1 MRKRTVVWL
10 LLVVGVAS
18 LGFYFFRP
26 QPAALPTPRSRRL
39 VASGPTPAPVP
50 AAPTP
55 VLAMRAPTP
64 ALRAEKNPRPDSV
77 IASAWLSETRP
88 AMAAF
93 ADWTARYLNATAA
106 QRTGLLIEG
115 LDLAQQRRAALA
127 ALIPTDPEQALADAV
142 PMVVRQQLPAEILA
156 LLEERVSAQGDLEL
170 LAGSSSPGQAAAV
183 SIYRSTLIN
192 GREYRAYA
200 YGRRATL
207 ATLPKTSII
216 GIAVDQALAV
226 SDSPVR
232 VLEAGELPGSRAV
245 TNVCVISG
253 NVTPVNASAGLN
265 LATPTAVEA
274 NGQIYVLCCETHLNL
289 YEQNLIKAEQ
299 ANYEVVEADGA
310 PGSSDVT
317 GRPSSA
323 WTHGTK
329 KVLIIVVDFSDLP
342 GTPVNPYDPVANTTN
357 TPITTSYIVN
367 RYNQPNGVRDFFD
380 QASYSQADLQIGAVV
395 SGASPDVTPVLR
407 MPSTAASYATAGA
420 NTLLHS
426 DAEILAANAGYDVAS
441 YDRIGVVFSDLG
453 GIPNS
458 QITYGG
464 LGEVIG
470 PDFWINGYFNLS
482 QVSHEMGHTFGLNH
496 ANLWS
501 VTDGNPVSP
510 NGTSVEY
517 GDPFD
522 VMGSG
527 LTEVNQYTQWNRSIL
542 EWIPDS
548 AVTTISTSGTYR
560 VYTFDNPAANITN
573 ALALKIVRDDTHD
586 YWIGYRTNSGN
597 ANLNDGAYV
606 LWGYNDNQQGNL
618 LNLTNPGNTATNPAL
633 EVGSTFNDTAAGIT
647 LETLDKGGSGAG
659 AYLDLAVTFQPRIEW
674 SQATFYA
681 DEQIGQATLTVVR
694 IDNGVAA
701 LSVHYATAD
710 GSSSTPA
717 DNATAPADYTAQSG
731 NVSWA
736 AGDLS
741 PKTITIPITPGAF
754 ASGVKAFTVTL
765 SNPTGAV
772 IADNAAATVDLGAP
786 GAPDPGFAL
795 FFVNSAVNRVLVQP
809 DGKILAAGWFS
820 GLEDANFTLY
830 NQGGIAR
837 FNADGT
843 VDVPFD
849 STGGVTGNLAV
860 VYDCARQPD
869 GKLILAGNFT
879 AVNGTPANNLARL
892 NTDGSLD
899 TSFQSGTGP
908 DNVVYAT
915 LAQPDG
921 KIIIG
926 GAFLHYNGTA
936 CPFLARLNANGSLDT
951 TFTGPSPSLG
961 NGTAGWYV
969 QSLALQPDGKL
980 LVGGEFYIPGNAT
993 FKSGLC
999 RLNTNGTLDANF
1011 NGVVQGATASGNT
1024 SSLLPVNRIAVQL
1037 DGNIVIAGN
1046 FTAYNNVAR
1055 GGLARVTSTGA
1066 LDPTFAP
1073 TTNGTCEA
1081 LLVQPDGKIL
1091 VGGNFSTVNGATA
1104 SNFVRLTSAG
1114 ATDPLF
1120 PSTTGP
1126 SAAVSDFA
1134 LQPDG
1139 ELLYGG
1145 DFGNFQTVSD
1155 TPMWRFFSGVAGL
1168 PGTVQWSVASAD
1180 GTPGDALVL
1189 TATRTGGSSGALSV
1203 NYATDAAG
1211 AALTGVTPATGTLS
1225 WATGDSASKTASIPL
1240 ASSANGTLLV
1250 NLGAPLLGGALLNV
1264 TQQTTVDIASLTF
1277 ATWQAEYFTSSQLA
1291 NPLIS
1296 GSTADP
1302 NGDSLSNVLDYA
1314 FGLNPLVRT
1323 NTNTSPAGLSQ
1334 VTIQNIGGVNYLTI
1348 TFRERTPPGDLTYTP
1363 QTSNSAAGP
1372 WTANA
1377 VLVGTP
1383 VNNGDGTETVTYR
1396 DSVPFGSS
1404 NSLRFMR
1411 VYVTVAQ

>member
-1 MRKRTVVWL
+1 MRKRALVL
-10 LLVVGVAS
+10 LLLGVGVVG

-26 QPAALPTPRSRRL
+26 QSAALPTSRSRRL
-39 VASGPTPAPVP
+39 AASSPTPVPVP
-50 AAPTP
+50 AAPAP
-55 VLAMRAPTP
+55 VLTRLAPTP
-64 ALRAEKNPRPDSV
+64 AVRAEKNPPPDSV

-93 ADWTARYLNATAA
+93 ADWTARYLNATIA
-106 QRTGLLIEG
+106 QRAGLLAEG
-115 LDLAQQRRAALA
+115 QNLARQRRAALA

-142 PMVVRQQLPAEILA
+142 PMVVRQQLPPEILA
-156 LLEERVSAQGDLEL
+156 FLEERVSAQGDLEL
-170 LAGSSSPGQAAAV
+170 LAGSSSFGSTAAV
-183 SIYRSTLIN
+183 ADYRSTLIN
-192 GREYRAYA
+192 GREYRVYA

-245 TNVCVISG
+245 NNVCVISG

-265 LATPTAVEA
+265 LAVPTAVEA
-274 NGQIYVLCCETHLNL
+274 NGQIYILCCQTHLNL

-299 ANYEVVEADGA
+299 SNYAAVEADGA

-317 GRPSSA
+317 GRPTSA

-357 TPITTSYIVN
+357 TPITTDYIVN
-367 RYNQPNGVRDFFD
+367 RYNQAGGVGDFFS
-380 QASYSQADLQIGAVV
+380 QASYGQATLQIGAVV
-395 SGASPDVTPVLR
+395 NGISPDVTPVLR
-407 MPSTAASYATAGA
+407 MPGTAASYATAGA

-426 DAEILAANAGYDVAS
+426 DAETLATNAGYDVAS
-441 YDRIGVVFSDLG
+441 YDRIGVVFSNLG
-453 GIPNS
+453 NIPNS

-470 PDFWINGYFNLS
+470 PDFWINGEFNLS
-482 QVSHEMGHTFGLNH
+482 QVAHEMGHTFGLNH

-517 GDPFD
+517 GDPFN
-522 VMGSG
+522 VMGGG

-542 EWIPDS
+542 EWIPDT

-573 ALALKIVRDDTHD
+573 PLALKIVRDDTHD

-597 ANLNDGAYV
+597 ANLSGGAYV

-618 LNLTNPGNTATNPAL
+618 LNLTNPGTTATNPAL

-647 LETLDKGGSGAG
+647 MKTLDQGGSGAG
-659 AYLDLAVTFQPRIEW
+659 AYLDLVVTFQPRIEW

-694 IDNGVAA
+694 IDNGAAA
-701 LSVHYATAD
+701 LSVNYTTSD
-710 GSSSTPA
+710 GTSTPTA
-717 DNATAPADYTAQSG
+717 NVTNATAPADYTAQSG
-731 NVSWA
+731 VVDWA
-736 AGDLS
+736 AGDSS
-741 PKTITIPITPGAF
+741 PKTITIPITPGAI
-754 ASGVKAFTVTL
+754 AGGIKAFTVTL
-765 SNPTGAV
+765 SSPTGAV
-772 IADNAAATVDLGAP
+772 IGGNATATVDLGAP

-795 FFVNSAVNRVLVQP
+795 FFVNSAVNRVIVQP
-809 DGKILAAGWFS
+809 DGKIVAAGWFS
-820 GLEDANFTLY
+820 KLEDVNSTIY

-843 VDVPFD
+843 VDVLFD
-849 STGGVTGNLAV
+849 TTGGVTGNLEGNLDLGV
-860 VYDCARQPD
+860 VYDAARQPD
-869 GKLILAGNFT
+869 GKIIIGGDFT
-879 AVNGTPANNLARL
+879 TVNGTPVNNLARL
-892 NTDGSLD
+892 NTNGSLD

-921 KIIIG
+921 KIVIG
-926 GAFLHYNGTA
+926 GAFLHYNGTT

-951 TFTGPSPSLG
+951 SFTGPSPSLG

-980 LVGGEFYIPGNAT
+980 LVGGEFYIPGNVN

-999 RLNTNGTLDANF
+999 RLNANGTLDATF
-1011 NGVVQGATASGNT
+1011 NGIVQGATASGNT
-1024 SSLLPVNRIAVQL
+1024 SSLLPINSIAVQL

-1066 LDPTFAP
+1066 LDTTFAP
-1073 TTNGTCEA
+1073 TTDGTCDA

-1091 VGGNFSTVNGATA
+1091 VGGSFAHVNGAAA
-1104 SNFVRLTSAG
+1104 SNLARLTSTG

-1120 PSTTGP
+1120 PSSTGP
-1126 SAAVSDFA
+1126 NAAVSDFA

-1145 DFGNFQTVSD
+1145 YFGNFQTVSD
-1155 TPMWRFFSGVAGL
+1155 TPMWRFFSGLAGL

-1180 GTPGDALVL
+1180 GTPGDSLVL
-1189 TATRTGGSSGALSV
+1189 TATRTDGSSGALSV
-1203 NYATDAAG
+1203 NYATDAAS
-1211 AALTGVTPATGTLS
+1211 AALTGVTRSSARSLGRMATVRRKPRPSPSLRPRMEPWRSTSARRS
-1225 WATGDSASKTASIPL
+1225 WAGPCS
-1240 ASSANGTLLV
+1240 TLPSRPWLM
-1250 NLGAPLLGGALLNV
+1250 
-1264 TQQTTVDIASLTF
+1264 
-1277 ATWQAEYFTSSQLA
+1277 
-1291 NPLIS
+1291 
-1296 GSTADP
+1296 
-1302 NGDSLSNVLDYA
+1302 
-1314 FGLNPLVRT
+1314 
-1323 NTNTSPAGLSQ
+1323 SPS
-1334 VTIQNIGGVNYLTI
+1334 
-1348 TFRERTPPGDLTYTP
+1348 
-1363 QTSNSAAGP
+1363 
-1372 WTANA
+1372 
-1377 VLVGTP
+1377 
-1383 VNNGDGTETVTYR
+1383 
-1396 DSVPFGSS
+1396 
-1404 NSLRFMR
+1404 
-1411 VYVTVAQ
+1411 